1 MYACT
6 TVAVPRPGHSLHLSV
21 RDAHAARPLTNC
33 TQSLKALAMRPM
45 FAIVSVDSTSPGA
58 SPRCDV
64 IIDESG
70 ELRLVLA
77 GDWDDAQRA
86 QQLLETLERLREFG
100 APSFVD
106 LENFGAASSQ
116 VRAAI
121 ERLA

>member
-6 TVAVPRPGHSLHLSV
+6 TFGVPRLGHSLDLSV
-21 RDAHAARPLTNC
+21 RDAHAARALTNC

-45 FAIVSVDSTSPGA
+45 FGIVSVDSLSPGA

-77 GDWDDAQRA
+77 GDWDDEERA
-86 QQLLETLERLREFG
+86 QQLLETLNRLSEYG

-106 LENFGAASSQ
+106 LRDFGAATSQ

-121 ERLA
+121 ERLS